1 MINND
6 ISKEC
11 RLFCME
17 QAAFLLSESEFGR
30 GFGIFLLT
38 EYTKNIT
45 INLSFRGIV
54 KIGGIRGF
62 IIIGYHSITC

>member
-17 QAAFLLSESEFGR
+17 QAAFLLSESELGR
-30 GFGIFLLT
+30 GFGMFWLT

-45 INLSFRGIV
+45 INFSFRGIV
-54 KIGGIRGF
+54 KI
-62 IIIGYHSITC
+62 